1 MCTKNDPMNEGQF
14 DILTINGGSSS
25 IKFSLYQPGSV
36 LKASLHGKI
45 EKIGTGQASLVY
57 AREAVKQPTQE
68 TIAAPNMQAAGDFLI
83 DWLEKEIGFPT
94 ISAVGHRIV
103 HGLMHTEAVRITDDI
118 IAELKSISLYD
129 PDHLPAEIALV
140 EKIRE
145 RYPQLT
151 QVACFDTAFHAQLPR
166 VARLFPIPRWL
177 EKEGIRRYGF
187 HGLSYSY
194 LLETLKAVASK
205 EESNGKL
212 IFAHL
217 GSGASLAAV
226 KEGRCIDTSMGF
238 TPTGG
243 CMMSSR
249 CGDIDPGI
257 LVYLVQQ
264 KQFTPQQLNDLV
276 NHQSGLLGV
285 SETSADMQEL
295 LQQEATDVRAAE
307 AVELFCYEVKK
318 WLGAFTGVLG
328 GVDAVVFTGG
338 IGENAPVIRARIC
351 EGLDYLGIQLSE
363 KQNQQNEWLI
373 SSKESRV
380 NVYVIPTDEE
390 YRIAGITAEL
400 LQKNA

>member
-1 MCTKNDPMNEGQF
+1 
-14 DILTINGGSSS
+14 
-25 IKFSLYQPGSV
+25 
-36 LKASLHGKI
+36 
-45 EKIGTGQASLVY
+45 
-57 AREAVKQPTQE
+57 
-68 TIAAPNMQAAGDFLI
+68 
-83 DWLEKEIGFPT
+83 
-94 ISAVGHRIV
+94 
-103 HGLMHTEAVRITDDI
+103 
-118 IAELKSISLYD
+118 
-129 PDHLPAEIALV
+129 
-140 EKIRE
+140 
-145 RYPQLT
+145 
-151 QVACFDTAFHAQLPR
+151 
-166 VARLFPIPRWL
+166 
-177 EKEGIRRYGF
+177 
-187 HGLSYSY
+187 
-194 LLETLKAVASK
+194 
-205 EESNGKL
+205 
-212 IFAHL
+212 
-217 GSGASLAAV
+217 
-226 KEGRCIDTSMGF
+226 MGF

-257 LVYLVQQ
+257 LVYLLQQ